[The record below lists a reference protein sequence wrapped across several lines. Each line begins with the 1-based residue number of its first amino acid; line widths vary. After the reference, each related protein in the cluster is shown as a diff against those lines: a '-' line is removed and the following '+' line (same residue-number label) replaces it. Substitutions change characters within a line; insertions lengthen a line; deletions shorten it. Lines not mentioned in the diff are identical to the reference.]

1 MLQAGRRD
9 SELVIF
15 ALIVGG
21 VLYGLLAYFLV
32 PLVWRH
38 YEHQK
43 DLAGLTMITHTHDGI
58 PGDPINVGA
67 VGSEADLLCA
77 MHAAQWF
84 PADPVTLRSSVEIV
98 GSVLLDRPYRG
109 APVSP
114 LYCQGKRQDFAFEK
128 PAGKSPDRRHHVR
141 FWKVLDRG
149 EEGRAVWLGAA
160 TFDRGVGFSHKD
172 GRITHHIAPNVDADR
187 DRSPPTLRLRR
198 WSPASTMS
206 PASDRRSTDATAAA
220 IFTTPTARS
229 KSQCWSTAA
238 HSAPRPRRFFP
249 TRLWSN

>member
-43 DLAGLTMITHTHDGI
+43 ALAGLTMITHTHDGI

-128 PAGKSPDRRHHVR
+128 PAGKSP
-141 FWKVLDRG
+141 
-149 EEGRAVWLGAA
+149 A
-160 TFDRGVGFSHKD
+160 
-172 GRITHHIAPNVDADR
+172 
-187 DRSPPTLRLRR
+187 
-198 WSPASTMS
+198 PAS
-206 PASDRRSTDATAAA
+206 PC
-220 IFTTPTARS
+220 PLLE
-229 KSQCWSTAA
+229 
-238 HSAPRPRRFFP
+238 SARPRRRGKGGLARGGDLRSRC
-249 TRLWSN
+249 RLQS